1 MTLAAESRVQK
12 TKSPSPLAD
21 GDENL
26 QSQVDFLNS
35 VIVDMQRKND
45 ELKSKLELLENA
57 GVLGK

>member
-1 MTLAAESRVQK
+1 MTLAAESRVRK
-12 TKSPSPLAD
+12 TKSPSPLTD

-26 QSQVDFLNS
+26 QGQVDFLNS